1 MESSDDEGGGG
12 TGSSSALA
20 KAGGGGSS
28 SALKTAA
35 GAWRVRRSLRCSSA
49 SLAVPLYWVPR
60 A

>member
-1 MESSDDEGGGG
+1 MESSDDEGGG
-12 TGSSSALA
+12 SALA

-28 SALKTAA
+28 SSALKTAA
-35 GAWRVRRSLRCSSA
+35 GAWRARRSLRCSSA